1 MGSITRQSWREKP
14 YTVPANQSYE
24 IDFIDSDPNY
34 VVIYNK
40 SNQQLYVSRY
50 PGASATSYDFTV
62 PPLSN
67 RQWGWD
73 GPLKNLYIF
82 QGGPGTSNIN
92 LTSYAAAFD
101 PAAVAQSGQNVLVAN
116 DLNIASMPAVQIASG
131 TINVGNSPAVTVT
144 AGTLQVT
151 QAPGNTLNVGGTVQ
165 VGNSALN
172 VQNTSGGTLN
182 VAGTVQIG
190 NTPSVNI
197 ANTVNANITAGSV
210 NATIQN
216 ASLNSNITNAL
227 IGNNP
232 SILLTKAVSQTITN
246 LANGSTANMYP
257 TPSISI
263 PLVLVDSITL
273 ILISSIADPNTL
285 YNISSIVPYNNIPN
299 SNLGLTNV
307 QFISSS
313 GKTANYKADLPYGFP
328 TNNCMF
334 TMVNKSGALIAN
346 DTLTMYV
353 LIKYAS
359 VSNKP
364 IQDSITY
371 YLNAYTGTIINSG
384 GLIKQLSFTIQNQ
397 ESTAKTVNVM
407 NGGQIIQSII
417 MPGGSGSTTSAPY
430 NFTFGNGVAN
440 NGITVSVTGTAGGC
454 FISGYGLTA

>member
-14 YTVPANQSYE
+14 YQVPASQSYE

-82 QGGPGTSNIN
+82 QGGPGVSNIN

-151 QAPGNTLNVGGTVQ
+151 TAVGTTLNVGGTVT
-165 VGNSALN
+165 VGNTALN

-182 VAGTVQIG
+182 VAGTVNIG

-216 ASLNSNITNAL
+216 ASLNSNITNAML
-227 IGNNP
+227 ANNP
-232 SILLTKAVSQTITN
+232 SVLITNNIQKQISN
-246 LANGSTANMYP
+246 LANGSSLSIYP
-257 TPSISI
+257 GASVNI
-263 PLVLVDSITL
+263 PLVLIDSI
-273 ILISSIADPNTL
+273 ILIIVSSVSDPTTL
-285 YNISSIVPYNNIPN
+285 YNINSITAYNGIPDSNYTVSPVTFVSKSNKTATYKVDLSTPFPTSQITFSINNI
-299 SNLGLTNV
+299 
-307 QFISSS
+307 S
-313 GKTANYKADLPYGFP
+313 GVTL
-328 TNNCMF
+328 
-334 TMVNKSGALIAN
+334 N
-346 DTLTMYV
+346 DTLSISV
-353 LIKYAS
+353 ILKYAS
-359 VSNKP
+359 VTNKP
-364 IQDSITY
+364 VADNIVYFQNQYS
-371 YLNAYTGTIINSG
+371 GTIIPSG
-384 GLIKQLSFTIQNQ
+384 GLLKKISFMIQNQ
-397 ESTAKTVNVM
+397 ESTTKNVVIS
-407 NGGQIIQSII
+407 NGGQIVASILQ
-417 MPGGSGSTTSAPY
+417 PGVSSGSVVSAPFNY
-430 NFTFGNGVAN
+430 DFGNGVPN
-440 NGITVSVTGTAGGC
+440 NGLTITVSGTAGMAWVT
-454 FISGYGLTA
+454 GYGLTA